1 MEEKNQQFSLKILC
15 YTLIITIFIC
25 CTLCFVFRFETIN
38 APTYTLIINKLT
50 GDKEIVNSSGELI
63 LVDAS
68 GTYKGPKFKEINVES
83 EKMKVEC
90 NIKWRDGK
98 LYYFA
103 QVLMQ
108 KNKYNEVKNNISSNI
123 SICLQ
128 DEDNYLIK
136 EIEIPLNRFAK
147 AVGDGSTAEL
157 SINSY
162 TPIKLSDFKA
172 IENWDITW
180 RL

>member
-1 MEEKNQQFSLKILC
+1 MEENNHPFSLKILC
-15 YTLIITIFIC
+15 YSLIIAIFIC
-25 CTLCFVFRFETIN
+25 GTFCFVFRFETIN

-50 GDKEIVNSSGELI
+50 GDKEIINSNGELI

-68 GTYKGPKFKEINVES
+68 GTYKGPKFNEINVES

-90 NIKWRDGK
+90 SIKWRDGK

-103 QVLMQ
+103 QVSMQ
-108 KNKYNEVKNNISSNI
+108 KNIFKEARNDIRSSI

-136 EIEIPLNRFAK
+136 KIEIPLNKFVE

-162 TPIKLSDFKA
+162 TPIKLSDFKT

>member
-1 MEEKNQQFSLKILC
+1 MQH
-15 YTLIITIFIC
+15 
-25 CTLCFVFRFETIN
+25 
-38 APTYTLIINKLT
+38 
-50 GDKEIVNSSGELI
+50 
-63 LVDAS
+63 
-68 GTYKGPKFKEINVES
+68 
-83 EKMKVEC
+83 KMA
-90 NIKWRDGK
+90 RRQ

-162 TPIKLSDFKA
+162 TPINCPIS
-172 IENWDITW
+172 
-180 RL
+180 RR